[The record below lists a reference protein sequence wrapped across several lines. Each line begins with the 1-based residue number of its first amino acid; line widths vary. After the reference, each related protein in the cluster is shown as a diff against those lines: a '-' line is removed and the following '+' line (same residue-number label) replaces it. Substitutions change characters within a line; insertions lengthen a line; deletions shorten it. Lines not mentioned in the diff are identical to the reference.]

1 MQLGCTRDHENGR
14 LLLNSLSGCSFFSEQ
29 ALMAEALMVSD
40 PLDDGILKRLRSAEA
55 SARRWRWA
63 ALFAAAVALISGA
76 ALAAAAVALL
86 RGARQSDERLL
97 GTWQSDAD
105 RTVSEHLKARP
116 GLSELKAGQEEWAF
130 RHNAGKRRFTYNPAE
145 GRNSSK
151 VPKVPGRLGFRL
163 TVGR

>member
-1 MQLGCTRDHENGR
+1 
-14 LLLNSLSGCSFFSEQ
+14 
-29 ALMAEALMVSD
+29 MAEALMVSD

-116 GLSELKAGQEEWAF
+116 GLSELKAGQEEWAL
-130 RHNAGKRRFTYNPAE
+130 RHNAGKRRFTYNQGGQYKMETNGATAYQGWE
-145 GRNSSK
+145 VVAKDTNS
-151 VPKVPGRLGFRL
+151 VVILLGTPSREFFRR
-163 TVGR
+163 VK